1 MPETKLITNT
11 PGTTVI
17 LVQMVRL
24 CVGHCVSLSVGGAV
38 VVLLEIFKHSQTIT
52 TPLST
57 GTRAGQHHECCTEDS
72 VENVARIIK

>member
-1 MPETKLITNT
+1 MNT
-11 PGTTVI
+11 PVTRVI
-17 LVQMVRL
+17 SVQIARS
-24 CVGHCVSLSVGGAV
+24 CVGSRVSLSVGGAV
-38 VVLLEIFKHSQTIT
+38 VVLPEIFKHSKTIT